1 VHYPLVLRQVKG
13 QEINITKGKRV
24 TLEQP
29 ENELSF
35 DFIQPDY
42 VSSYAMQY
50 RYQVKG
56 LSNKWTSWSNTNHLA
71 SFPFLPPGNYQIA
84 IQSRDLL
91 GNESKIET
99 ISFEVLPP
107 YWKRWWFYAL
117 EFLFFGMLVFLSVK
131 LTVANS
137 KYRYLSEILSLLTV
151 IIFIQFISTIIN
163 SIIVVKSSPVV
174 QFFVQVIIALLV
186 FPIELYFRKFMQAAA
201 LGKYQIRLWHNK
213 SVNN

>member
-1 VHYPLVLRQVKG
+1 VLRQVRG
-13 QEINITKGKRV
+13 QEIKVTKGKRV
-24 TLEQP
+24 TLDQP

-35 DFIQPDY
+35 EFIQPDY
-42 VSSYAMQY
+42 VSSNAMQY

-56 LSNKWTSWSNTNHLA
+56 LSNTWTSWSNTNHVA
-71 SFPFLPPGNYQIA
+71 SFPFLPPGNYQLA

-99 ISFEVLPP
+99 VPFEVLPP

-117 EFLFFGMLVFLSVK
+117 EFIFFGILVFFSVK

-151 IIFIQFISTIIN
+151 IIFIQFISTTIN
-163 SIIVVKSSPVV
+163 SIIMVKSTPVV
-174 QFFVQVIIALLV
+174 QFVIQVFIALLV
-186 FPIELYFRKFMQAAA
+186 FPIELYLRKFMRAAA
-201 LGKYQIRLWHNK
+201 EGKYQIRLKNIK
-213 SVNN
+213 PKND

>member
-1 VHYPLVLRQVKG
+1 
-13 QEINITKGKRV
+13 
-24 TLEQP
+24 
-29 ENELSF
+29 
-35 DFIQPDY
+35 
-42 VSSYAMQY
+42 MQY

-56 LSNKWTSWSNTNHLA
+56 LSNTWTSWSNTNHIA

-117 EFLFFGMLVFLSVK
+117 EFVFFGILVFFSVK
-131 LTVANS
+131 LTAANS

-151 IIFIQFISTIIN
+151 IIFIQFISTTIN

-174 QFFVQVIIALLV
+174 QFVIQVFIALLV
-186 FPIELYFRKFMQAAA
+186 FPIELYFRKFIRAVAE
-201 LGKYQIRLWHNK
+201 GKYQIRLKNTK
-213 SVNN
+213 PKND